1 MCPACPV
8 VEQEQADEEVPV
20 EEEPTGDENPCE
32 YHKFVLLGEVSIAVV
47 SADAGALETKHTWT
61 GLQNGTAVLASGSGT
76 MTWGDL
82 GDLRR
87 MTFQASWDSGDGP
100 VQGSGNLSQ
109 RLVDDTK
116 GLDGGLRVDGER
128 KWINSAG
135 SWLLTLNGI
144 EVMGGIA
151 APVRG
156 SYVVRTAA
164 YLTMRMRFEQID
176 ESSIQVDTE
185 GRDGVQS
192 FKVSTVDG
200 AIQ

>member
-1 MCPACPV
+1 
-8 VEQEQADEEVPV
+8 
-20 EEEPTGDENPCE
+20 
-32 YHKFVLLGEVSIAVV
+32 
-47 SADAGALETKHTWT
+47 
-61 GLQNGTAVLASGSGT
+61 

-116 GLDGGLRVDGER
+116 GLEGGLRVDGER

-135 SWLLTLNGI
+135 NWLLTLNGI
-144 EVMGGIA
+144 EIMGGIA

-192 FKVSTVDG
+192 FKVSTLDG
-200 AIQ
+200 ALQ